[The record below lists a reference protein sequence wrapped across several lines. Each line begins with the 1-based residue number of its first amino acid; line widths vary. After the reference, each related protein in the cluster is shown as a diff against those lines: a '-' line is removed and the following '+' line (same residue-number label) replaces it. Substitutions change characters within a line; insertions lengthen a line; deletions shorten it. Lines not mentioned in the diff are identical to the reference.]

1 MGCAGGEYRLGTRP
15 WCVDSPDC
23 AGRRLRGRCDIDKLL
38 KLREHSARSRA
49 DVNLLEAFLAWGRCR
64 RRWAGYTLAP
74 WRSSTF
80 ILAHAQRLVEDQP
93 VHLRLA
99 TRHCAGRVQ
108 VRGRGARRHRWR
120 WIRPLVLGATW
131 VWRLTMSA
139 SSKTNQ
145 STSASPHACPA
156 AALPLGIG
164 RTPSDRRDT
173 LLNRHQG
180 RRARDQRRRASW
192 RRRPRAGEWAR
203 LWLAF
208 DCSMEV
214 AGLPGSAR
222 SLQAASRKSTSL
234 ATA

>member
-38 KLREHSARSRA
+38 KLREHPRSRA

-64 RRWAGYTLAP
+64 RRWVGYTLAP

-164 RTPSDRRDT
+164 RTPSDRRET

-180 RRARDQRRRASW
+180 RRARDQRRCASR
-192 RRRPRAGEWAR
+192 RRRPRAGEWATSA
-203 LWLAF
+203 LVAF

-214 AGLPGSAR
+214 VR
-222 SLQAASRKSTSL
+222 ECKKASRNGERIPR
-234 ATA
+234 A

>member
-1 MGCAGGEYRLGTRP
+1 MGECTREREKWVALAASTGLVLVHGAWIRQIVRAGVCE
-15 WCVDSPDC
+15 VDVLST
-23 AGRRLRGRCDIDKLL
+23 KLL
-38 KLREHSARSRA
+38 IAARAIREISSRRQPPQ
-49 DVNLLEAFLAWGRCR
+49 AFLAWGRCR

-120 WIRPLVLGATW
+120 WIRPLVFGATW

-156 AALPLGIG
+156 VRAYSRDRTNAIRSPRDPPESPP
-164 RTPSDRRDT
+164 RTPS
-173 LLNRHQG
+173 
-180 RRARDQRRRASW
+180 S
-192 RRRPRAGEWAR
+192 RPAPPRQ
-203 LWLAF
+203 LA
-208 DCSMEV
+208 E
-214 AGLPGSAR
+214 
-222 SLQAASRKSTSL
+222 
-234 ATA
+234 ATAGRGVGEALVSL